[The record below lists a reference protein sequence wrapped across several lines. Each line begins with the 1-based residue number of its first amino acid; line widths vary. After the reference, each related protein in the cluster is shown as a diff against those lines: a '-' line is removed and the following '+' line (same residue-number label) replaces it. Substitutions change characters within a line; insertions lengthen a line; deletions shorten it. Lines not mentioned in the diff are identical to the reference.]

1 MVARGRPTLHAV
13 LMPRHTGVDHVML
26 TVTDLDVS
34 TRFYADVMGLLPLLD
49 FGYGRLLMDR
59 RTGFTVGLALPP
71 DAQGGRFTHLAT
83 GLDHLG
89 FGVDS
94 LEELQE
100 WERHLQEHRV
110 EHTPITD
117 GGLSFH
123 LNFRDPDGIALE
135 LFAPNELL
143 LTAQRLMASGE
154 ATTAD
159 IATFV
164 SQNLSP
170 ELAVGG
176 SADPA

>member
-1 MVARGRPTLHAV
+1 MPT
-13 LMPRHTGVDHVML
+13 HTGVDHFML

-49 FGYGRLLMDR
+49 FGHGRLLMDR
-59 RTGFTVGLALPP
+59 RTGFTIAVARPP

-94 LEELQE
+94 IEELQE
-100 WERHLQEHRV
+100 WERHLDQHGV
-110 EHTPITD
+110 EHSPITD

-135 LFAPNELL
+135 ITASGAPYAAAMELL
-143 LTAQRLMASGE
+143 RSTE
-154 ATTAD
+154 
-159 IATFV
+159 
-164 SQNLSP
+164 LSDDEIRDYAVQMLGP
-170 ELAVGG
+170 ELVV
-176 SADPA
+176 DRR